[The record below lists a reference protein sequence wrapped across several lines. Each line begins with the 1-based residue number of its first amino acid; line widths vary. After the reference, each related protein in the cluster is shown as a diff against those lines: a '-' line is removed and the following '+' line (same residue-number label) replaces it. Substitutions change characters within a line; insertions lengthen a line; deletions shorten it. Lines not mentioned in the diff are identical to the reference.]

1 MHYKRGNNV
10 KHRLEME
17 LSVGRWLTLRLLFWE
32 LILLRKR
39 QTEQE
44 IIGVKRIHEKGK
56 GRWERFM

>member
-1 MHYKRGNNV
+1 
-10 KHRLEME
+10 ME